1 LLVLCIPLLVTAQSS
16 QHEVAVTNTIIK
28 GQNFGLLYRNYIND
42 AKRIRIGLT
51 HLGVVVKTTQPSQP
65 SEYRQEIKYLET
77 GAELGLEKIVLTE
90 GRLSVYLGAGIK
102 YNLSAE
108 NNRTNNPSIPI
119 RQQSVTS
126 TTSSYGVTFFSGLA
140 VNLSE
145 HIFTNF
151 DISPHLMYYRTKNS
165 YFPGGNS
172 GFDFSFQPD
181 VFRLM
186 LGYRLN
192 H

>member
-1 LLVLCIPLLVTAQSS
+1 MVCNYGLKEVYNVT
-16 QHEVAVTNTIIK
+16 K
-28 GQNFGLLYRNYIND
+28 FD
-42 AKRIRIGLT
+42 
-51 HLGVVVKTTQPSQP
+51 VV
-65 SEYRQEIKYLET
+65 SEIVRCRDGIDT
-77 GAELGLEKIVLTE
+77 VFVFWGWRDELGLEKIVLTE